1 MQVGDFFNGRY
12 IIEKILGQG
21 GMGTVYLA
29 RNINTDTYWAIK
41 EMTAMDANGIDLM
54 AEPRILK
61 KLEHPALPRLFD
73 IVGQDDRLY
82 MIYDYIE
89 GIPLDKKLK
98 EEGKI
103 AEEIVV
109 CWAVQLCKALDY
121 LHTQKPNPII
131 YRDMKPSNIILTA
144 NGMLKLVDFGI
155 AREYKPKSGSDT
167 VYIGTR
173 GYASPEQFGAG
184 QTSAA
189 SDIYSLGVTLHE
201 LLTGNNPSVH
211 PYELKPARY
220 YNDAV
225 SIALENIILK
235 CTAEEAGER
244 YQSAADLLAELEAL
258 QGEYGADTGRRET
271 LENETRSM
279 YSGSGKKAVPDGNPV
294 SLRKK
299 GFCFRKLVIT
309 VWDNAE
315 FGCELAY
322 AAAKFTSGEV
332 LLVDLDL
339 LAPKADLFLNLK
351 GFAAKPAQPGIFGH
365 SGLGM
370 VMDAIS
376 KGMLTSDS
384 LRRSTS
390 RRRDLKNL
398 HVITG
403 NSKLEYY
410 EYYAEDSVPKLIDKC
425 YRNYDI
431 TILLVNRSIYDAF
444 TLASLLKSD
453 INIVA
458 TRGDVDQVREFNTY
472 IAFLKDKQNLP
483 LENTKFVL
491 FEHDKS
497 TGMGIDEIREAT
509 QNNLLGRI
517 SPSRKRAV
525 YRNMRSSYASHMEK
539 FICNEYVRLLVKLD
553 LLPSPG
559 VLGKLGEILDK
570 VSNKTPDF
578 KKKRGGAIECL

>member
-12 IIEKILGQG
+12 IIEKILGRG

-41 EMTAMDANGIDLM
+41 EISAIDTNGIDFM
-54 AEPRILK
+54 AEPRMLK

-73 IVGQDDRLY
+73 IVEQDGRLY
-82 MIYDYIE
+82 MISDYID
-89 GIPLDKKLK
+89 GVPLDRKLK
-98 EEGKI
+98 EEGRI

-109 CWAVQLCKALDY
+109 DWAIQLCGALNY

-144 NGMLKLVDFGI
+144 SGMLKLVDFGI
-155 AREYKPKSGSDT
+155 AREYKSKSGSDT

-173 GYASPEQFGAG
+173 GYAAPEQFGTG
-184 QTSAA
+184 QTGAA

-201 LLTGNNPSVH
+201 LLTGNDPSVH
-211 PYELKPARY
+211 PFELKPARY

-225 SIALENIILK
+225 SIRLENIILK
-235 CTAEEAGER
+235 CTAEEISER
-244 YQSAADLLAELEAL
+244 YQSANNLLAELEAL
-258 QGEYGADTGRRET
+258 QCKYGAKTESPGAFGQEAPDI
-271 LENETRSM
+271 
-279 YSGSGKKAVPDGNPV
+279 YSGSGKKGMLDGNPV
-294 SLRKK
+294 FPRKK
-299 GFCFRKLVIT
+299 GFCFRKLVIA

-322 AAAKFTSGEV
+322 TAAKFTSGEV

-351 GFAAKPAQPGIFGH
+351 RFAAKPAQPGIFGH

-376 KGMLTSDS
+376 KGILASDS
-384 LRRSTS
+384 LRQSAS
-390 RRRDLKNL
+390 AMKDLKNL

-403 NSKLEYY
+403 NSRLDYY

-444 TLASLLKSD
+444 TLSSLLRSD
-453 INIVA
+453 LNIVA
-458 TRGDVDQVREFNTY
+458 TRGDVDQLREFNTY

-491 FEHDKS
+491 FEYDKN

-517 SPSRKRAV
+517 SASRKRAV

-539 FICNEYVRLLVKLD
+539 FICSEYVRLLAKLD
-553 LLPSPG
+553 LMPSPG
-559 VLGKLGEILDK
+559 ILGKLGTLSAKISPK
-570 VSNKTPDF
+570 SRIICRKTV
-578 KKKRGGAIECL
+578 EE